1 MLLSNLFAGLRRAR
15 RALLYSL
22 GQATFWS
29 VASFSRKGW
38 LGSVFR
44 AGTPGP
50 FLAPEGP
57 ATHPRRAARPRPGYR
72 VSPRLA

>member
-1 MLLSNLFAGLRRAR
+1 MLLSNFSAGLRRAR
-15 RALLYSL
+15 RALLYTL

-50 FLAPEGP
+50 FMAPEGP
-57 ATHPRRAARPRPGYR
+57 AIHPRRAVRVRPGYGTTPR
-72 VSPRLA
+72 VA